1 MCSLCG
7 SACPY
12 HQLRKQL
19 LILEK
24 PQEVPRLLIL
34 TRSFSFELSLSS
46 TLSKG
51 CCQASRA
58 KTAVI
63 QPWSTADLSISLHP
77 RAQHTYEHGDGGQGI
92 WLGLW
97 KVGFDVF
104 PELKSLRQEQGG
116 LVHSFFTI
124 KLILPQS
131 RCPTG
136 TSCFLFSALVYS

>member
-58 KTAVI
+58 DSSDSALEH
-63 QPWSTADLSISLHP
+63 SRSLHIP
-77 RAQHTYEHGDGGQGI
+77 PSPSPACEHGDGGPGI

-97 KVGFDVF
+97 KTGFGVF
-104 PELKSLRQEQGG
+104 PEPKSLRQEQGG

-136 TSCFLFSALVYS
+136 TSCFLFSASVYS